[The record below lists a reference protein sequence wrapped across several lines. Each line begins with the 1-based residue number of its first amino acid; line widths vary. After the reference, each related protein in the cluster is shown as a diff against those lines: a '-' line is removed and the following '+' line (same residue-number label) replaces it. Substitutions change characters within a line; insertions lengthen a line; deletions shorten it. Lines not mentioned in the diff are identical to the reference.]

1 MEWRKLLVTFTLSQR
16 FCGLDKTLRPICVF
30 FYIHRIFPS
39 ACR

>member
-1 MEWRKLLVTFTLSQR
+1 MQGRELLVAVTHRQR